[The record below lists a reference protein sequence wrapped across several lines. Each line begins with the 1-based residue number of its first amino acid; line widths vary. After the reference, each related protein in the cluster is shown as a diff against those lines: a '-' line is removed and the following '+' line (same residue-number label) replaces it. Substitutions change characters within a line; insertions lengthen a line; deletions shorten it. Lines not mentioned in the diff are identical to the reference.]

1 MKKKAQIPLIAAFV
15 LLGISAVFTAIYI
28 IAGNGTRNVGIAAF
42 VIDVLM
48 IAVLLVYFAVTE
60 SRKLKYIAKMS
71 HDLKYT
77 QRETLYNF
85 PAPVLI
91 VDNDRTV
98 VWINER
104 FSREL
109 YAESDAFGMKISD
122 LFFVNFDMMFHEQGT
137 VVKIHDRYYIAK
149 ATRPEKEVNGL
160 IMIYLNDETE
170 FKNLKDEH
178 TLSHPSVMIISVDN
192 YDDALQNSRA
202 SEKSTIVGEIERLV
216 EDFIDSTTGIAVNI
230 SSSRFVVVIEER
242 HLRQCIENKFDILN
256 KARDILVGGSQPI
269 TLSIGI
275 GKDAPTL
282 SQSEAYARQALDM
295 CLGRGGDQVAIKNE
309 SGFEFFGG
317 ASKGY
322 ERRTKV
328 RSRVIANA
336 VAEIVKESDTVFI
349 MGHRNGD
356 LDSIG
361 SATGLCAAIRN
372 MDKQAFV
379 VCDLELNLATVMIN
393 HINANEKDTYYIP
406 PQMAMSMKTDRSAL
420 VIVDTHN
427 PDILDSTEFYKMF
440 DKVIVIDHH
449 RRMVNSVENAVVFY
463 NEPNASSASEMVAEL
478 VQYLSDNTRL
488 APHIAESLLAGIM
501 LDTKNFVMK
510 TGVRTFEAAAYL
522 KRQGADTIAVKTMF
536 ATPIDT
542 YREKSKLINEAE
554 LYGSCAIA
562 VGDGNNDAVRLAAAQ
577 AADELLGISGI
588 KASFV
593 LYESNAMT
601 AMSARSMGD
610 VNVQVI
616 MEALGGGGH
625 HNMAGTQVNMDLNAA
640 KDKLKEVLSENV
652 EGYSEMSKE
661 N

>member
-1 MKKKAQIPLIAAFV
+1 MKKKAQIPLIAAFL
-15 LLGISAVFTAIYI
+15 LLGISAVLSAFYI
-28 IAGNGTRNVGIAAF
+28 IAGDGNKNVGIAAF
-42 VIDVLM
+42 IVDIVMLAVIM
-48 IAVLLVYFAVTE
+48 IYFIVSE
-60 SRKLKYIAKMS
+60 NRKLKFIAKMS

-77 QRETLYNF
+77 QRETLFNF

-91 VDNDRTV
+91 VDESRTV
-98 VWINER
+98 VWVNES

-109 YAESDAFGMKISD
+109 FSEKEAFGRKVSE
-122 LFFVNFDMMFHEQGT
+122 LFTVNFDMMFHEQGT
-137 VVKIHDRYYIAK
+137 VVKIHDRYFIAR
-149 ATRPEKEVNGL
+149 ATRPEREVNGL

-170 FKNLKDEH
+170 FKSLQNEY

-230 SSSRFVVVIEER
+230 SSSRFVIVIEER
-242 HLRQCIENKFDILN
+242 HLRKCIEDKFDILN

-269 TLSIGI
+269 TFSIGI
-275 GKDAPTL
+275 GKDADTL

-295 CLGRGGDQVAIKNE
+295 CLGRGGDQAAIRNK

-317 ASKGY
+317 VSKGY

-336 VAEIVKESDTVFI
+336 ISEAIKESDTVFI

-361 SATGLCAAIRN
+361 SATGLCAVIRSLG
-372 MDKQAFV
+372 KQSFV
-379 VCDLELNLATVMIN
+379 VCDLESNLATVMIN
-393 HINANEKDTYYIP
+393 HINENEKDTYYIP
-406 PQMAMSMKTDRSAL
+406 PQMAMTMKTDDSAL
-420 VIVDTHN
+420 IIVDTHN
-427 PDILDSTEFYKMF
+427 PDILDSTEFYRMF
-440 DKVIVIDHH
+440 DKVIVVDHH
-449 RRMVNSVENAVVFY
+449 RRMVNSIENAVIFY

-478 VQYLSDNTRL
+478 VQYLSENTTL
-488 APHIAESLLAGIM
+488 KPHIAESLLAGIM

-542 YREKSKLINEAE
+542 YREKSKLISEAE

-562 VGDGNNDAVRLAAAQ
+562 TGDGNNDAVRLAAAQ

-625 HNMAGTQVNMDLNAA
+625 HNMAATQVNMPIDEA
-640 KDKLKEVLSENV
+640 KEKLKEVLAQNV
-652 EGYSEMSKE
+652 EGYAEKA
-661 N
+661 